1 MIKSIVSSELAKPI
15 CEEYGLE
22 LENVLTGFKY
32 IGAKMKQY
40 EEDEAGYYDAAVKL
54 DADYFL
60 AKAKDIL
67 GKDLKADMMLVFYGR
82 YGFPKEFYF
91 ETEKF
96 QKRLIAALDKIIDVK
111 GIENLD
117 NHVLNECVEQQYD
130 LVLEHLLIRGA
141 NPNVNCFTSYYNY
154 VKSSA
159 LWTAEKD
166 GEYYAEGIAEKMKA
180 ALYAAGAIHSPIYF

>member
-1 MIKSIVSSELAKPI
+1 
-15 CEEYGLE
+15 
-22 LENVLTGFKY
+22 
-32 IGAKMKQY
+32 
-40 EEDEAGYYDAAVKL
+40 
-54 DADYFL
+54 
-60 AKAKDIL
+60 
-67 GKDLKADMMLVFYGR
+67 MLVYYGR

-91 ETEKF
+91 EPEKF
-96 QKRLIAALDKIIDVK
+96 QKRLIAALDKIIDVI

-130 LVLEHLLIRGA
+130 LVLEHLLKRGA

-166 GEYYAEGIAEKMKA
+166 GEYYAEGIAEKMTA
-180 ALYAAGAIHSPIYF
+180 ALYAAGALHSLIHF